1 MFFSKM
7 STIKYQISNLQ
18 SALSTAYPEDEAR
31 SLAWWIAEELTGKSR
46 TELQFGCKDTTFS
59 PIMQEKSQEIISRLL
74 HFEPIQYIFG
84 HTLWCGL
91 DLLVTP
97 ATLIPRPETAE
108 LVERINLKSE
118 ILNLKSQIH
127 VLDVGTGSGCIAIAL
142 KKAHPS
148 WSVTGIDISPEAIA
162 IARENARRNNVEVNF
177 QVADIFDFN
186 EENPKSKILNPKYDV
201 VVSNPPYICESEKSS
216 MRPNVLDFEPSSALF
231 VPDSDPLKFYR
242 KIAEIFSPITRNPL
256 PVTHLFFEINE
267 AYGEELKQLLSKLG
281 TSKSTKIFMAKTEL
295 SKLEWL
301 AKAQAYCA
309 RAEHCAADVRRK
321 FYEWG
326 LQDAEIA
333 DFIEQNLYA
342 DNFLNDRRFCE
353 AYVHDKVAYQSWG
366 RLKIQAG
373 LRALQLPESE
383 IRAALENIDET
394 AYFDNLRKLI
404 RARKADSEDKRLRF
418 LLQRGFTY
426 EEIKGTKI

>member
-7 STIKYQISNLQ
+7 STVKYQISNLQ
-18 SALSTAYPEDEAR
+18 SALLAAYPEDEAR

-127 VLDVGTGSGCIAIAL
+127 VLDVGTGSGCIALAL

-162 IARENARRNNVEVNF
+162 IARENARRNNLDVNF
-177 QVADIFDFN
+177 QVADIFDSN

-267 AYGEELKQLLSKLG
+267 AYGEELQQLL
-281 TSKSTKIFMAKTEL
+281 
-295 SKLEWL
+295 
-301 AKAQAYCA
+301 
-309 RAEHCAADVRRK
+309 
-321 FYEWG
+321 
-326 LQDAEIA
+326 
-333 DFIEQNLYA
+333 
-342 DNFLNDRRFCE
+342 
-353 AYVHDKVAYQSWG
+353 
-366 RLKIQAG
+366 
-373 LRALQLPESE
+373 
-383 IRAALENIDET
+383 
-394 AYFDNLRKLI
+394 DNLGYTDIQIHKDIYGKDRI
-404 RARKADSEDKRLRF
+404 IEARMAR
-418 LLQRGFTY
+418 
-426 EEIKGTKI
+426 

>member
-7 STIKYQISNLQ
+7 STVKYQISNLQ
-18 SALSTAYPEDEAR
+18 SALLAAYPEDEAR

-108 LVERINLKSE
+108 LVERINKPTQTLPEGKALK
-118 ILNLKSQIH
+118 

-162 IARENARRNNVEVNF
+162 IARENARRNNLDVNF
-177 QVADIFDFN
+177 QVADIFDSN
-186 EENPKSKILNPKYDV
+186 EENPKFEILNPKYDI

-267 AYGEELKQLLSKLG
+267 AYGEELKQLLDSLG
-281 TSKSTKIFMAKTEL
+281 YTDIQIHIDIYGKDRIIEARMA
-295 SKLEWL
+295 
-301 AKAQAYCA
+301 
-309 RAEHCAADVRRK
+309 R
-321 FYEWG
+321 
-326 LQDAEIA
+326 
-333 DFIEQNLYA
+333 
-342 DNFLNDRRFCE
+342 
-353 AYVHDKVAYQSWG
+353 
-366 RLKIQAG
+366 
-373 LRALQLPESE
+373 
-383 IRAALENIDET
+383 
-394 AYFDNLRKLI
+394 
-404 RARKADSEDKRLRF
+404 
-418 LLQRGFTY
+418 
-426 EEIKGTKI
+426 

>member
-7 STIKYQISNLQ
+7 STVKYQISNLQ
-18 SALSTAYPEDEAR
+18 SALSAAYPEDEAR
-31 SLAWWIAEELTGKSR
+31 SLAWWIMEELTGLSR

-108 LVERINLKSE
+108 LVERVS
-118 ILNLKSQIH
+118 NLKSQISNLKSPVR
-127 VLDVGTGSGCIAIAL
+127 VLDIGTGSGCIAIAL
-142 KKAHPS
+142 KKAHPE
-148 WSVTGIDISPEAIA
+148 WQVTGIDISPEAIT

-186 EENPKSKILNPKYDV
+186 EENLQSSIYNLQYDI

-216 MRPNVLDFEPSSALF
+216 MRPNVLNFEPSSALF

-242 KIAEIFSPITRNPL
+242 RIAELFSPITRNPL

-267 AYGEELKQLLSKLG
+267 AYGEELKQLL
-281 TSKSTKIFMAKTEL
+281 
-295 SKLEWL
+295 
-301 AKAQAYCA
+301 
-309 RAEHCAADVRRK
+309 
-321 FYEWG
+321 
-326 LQDAEIA
+326 
-333 DFIEQNLYA
+333 
-342 DNFLNDRRFCE
+342 
-353 AYVHDKVAYQSWG
+353 
-366 RLKIQAG
+366 
-373 LRALQLPESE
+373 
-383 IRAALENIDET
+383 
-394 AYFDNLRKLI
+394 DNLGYTDIQIHKDIYGKDRI
-404 RARKADSEDKRLRF
+404 IEARMAR
-418 LLQRGFTY
+418 
-426 EEIKGTKI
+426 

>member
-18 SALSTAYPEDEAR
+18 SALLAAYPEDEAR

-118 ILNLKSQIH
+118 IINLKSQIH

-162 IARENARRNNVEVNF
+162 IARENARRNKVDVRFE
-177 QVADIFDFN
+177 VADIFDFN
-186 EENPKSKILNPKYDV
+186 EENPKFDI

-216 MRPNVLDFEPSSALF
+216 MRPNVLNFEPSSALF
-231 VPDSDPLKFYR
+231 VPDSDPLLFYR
-242 KIAEIFSPITRNPL
+242 RIAELFSLPL
-256 PVTHLFFEINE
+256 KGKGRERGLFFEINE
-267 AYGEELKQLLSKLG
+267 AYGEELKQLLERLG
-281 TSKSTKIFMAKTEL
+281 YTDIQIHKDIYGKDRIIEARMA
-295 SKLEWL
+295 
-301 AKAQAYCA
+301 
-309 RAEHCAADVRRK
+309 R
-321 FYEWG
+321 
-326 LQDAEIA
+326 
-333 DFIEQNLYA
+333 
-342 DNFLNDRRFCE
+342 
-353 AYVHDKVAYQSWG
+353 
-366 RLKIQAG
+366 
-373 LRALQLPESE
+373 
-383 IRAALENIDET
+383 
-394 AYFDNLRKLI
+394 
-404 RARKADSEDKRLRF
+404 
-418 LLQRGFTY
+418 
-426 EEIKGTKI
+426 

>member
-1 MFFSKM
+1 MKQIIS
-7 STIKYQISNLQ
+7 QISSQLQ
-18 SALSTAYPEDEAR
+18 SAYPEDEAR
-31 SLAWWIAEELTGKSR
+31 SLAWWIMEELTGLSR

-108 LVERINLKSE
+108 LVERINKPTQTLPEGKALK
-118 ILNLKSQIH
+118 

-186 EENPKSKILNPKYDV
+186 EENPKFEIINPKFDV

-216 MRPNVLDFEPSSALF
+216 MRPNVLNFEPSSALF
-231 VPDSDPLKFYR
+231 VPDDDPLLFYR
-242 KIAEIFSPITRNPL
+242 RIAKIFSLPL
-256 PVTHLFFEINE
+256 REGLGVGLLFFEINE
-267 AYGEELKQLLSKLG
+267 AFGPQLSAMLDSLGYTDIQIHKDIYGKDRIIEAR
-281 TSKSTKIFMAKTEL
+281 MA
-295 SKLEWL
+295 
-301 AKAQAYCA
+301 
-309 RAEHCAADVRRK
+309 R
-321 FYEWG
+321 
-326 LQDAEIA
+326 
-333 DFIEQNLYA
+333 
-342 DNFLNDRRFCE
+342 
-353 AYVHDKVAYQSWG
+353 
-366 RLKIQAG
+366 
-373 LRALQLPESE
+373 
-383 IRAALENIDET
+383 
-394 AYFDNLRKLI
+394 
-404 RARKADSEDKRLRF
+404 
-418 LLQRGFTY
+418 
-426 EEIKGTKI
+426 